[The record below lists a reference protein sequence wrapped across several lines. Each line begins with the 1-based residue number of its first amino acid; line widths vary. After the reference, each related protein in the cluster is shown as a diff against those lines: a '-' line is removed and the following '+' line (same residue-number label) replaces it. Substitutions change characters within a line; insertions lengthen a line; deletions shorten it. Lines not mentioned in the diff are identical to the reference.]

1 MDDFNNQQGYDPN
14 MYQQPQGGYDPNA
27 YQQSQYNQN
36 AYQQPQQQGSGL
48 GIASMVCGIVALVGS
63 CFGWV
68 GIILAIIAVVLGALG
83 IKKNSG
89 KGMAIAGLV
98 CGIIALVP
106 SIIVL
111 TTAASIYSALLSL

>member
-14 MYQQPQGGYDPNA
+14 
-27 YQQSQYNQN
+27 
-36 AYQQPQQQGSGL
+36 AYQQPQQPQQSSGL

-68 GIILAIIAVVLGALG
+68 GIVLAIIAVILGAIG
-83 IKKNSG
+83 IKKKAG

-98 CGIIALVP
+98 CGIIALIP

-111 TTAASIYSALLSL
+111 TTAASIISALGF

>member
-1 MDDFNNQQGYDPN
+1 
-14 MYQQPQGGYDPNA
+14 
-27 YQQSQYNQN
+27 
-36 AYQQPQQQGSGL
+36 
-48 GIASMVCGIVALVGS
+48 MVCGIVSLVGS

-68 GIILAIIAVVLGALG
+68 GIILGIVAVVLGAVG

-106 SIIVL
+106 SIIFL
-111 TTAASIYSALLSL
+111 TTAASIYSALSSL